1 MSMHSPR
8 ISRRT
13 MLAGAAAL
21 GLTGTLAAC
30 GGSDD
35 DTGTDDDSASG
46 GSGERVKLTY
56 WSWAPNMEKVAA
68 LWNGKNPDI
77 QVTVSKQAGGGEIVA
92 KLITAK
98 KAGNAP
104 DLIQAEYQSLPTLV
118 SNDVLADIAKYA
130 DDAKSEFAEGLW
142 GMVTLGT
149 DAVYAIPQDSG
160 PLMFYYRED
169 LFKQHGLSVP
179 KTWTEFAETARA
191 ARKALPDAYLTTF
204 SSNDPGLFAG
214 LAQQAGAKW
223 WTVDGGGQWTVAID
237 DAATQQVTEF
247 WGGLVQEGVIDNQPM
262 YTPAWNNALNK
273 GTHIGWVSAVWAP
286 GVLVSSAPDTK
297 GKWRMAPLPQWKAGD
312 DVTGSW
318 GGSST
323 AVSTDSE
330 HAEAAAKFARWINT
344 DPEAL
349 AALVKQV
356 AIYPAATKG
365 QSGSVLTTPEFFPNQ
380 PDFYDTAA
388 EIAATTAPAAWGP
401 NVTIAYTT
409 FNDTFG
415 KATKAKK
422 EAQFSTALTDMQ
434 SKTFSDMKK
443 QGFEVTE
450 A

>member
-1 MSMHSPR
+1 MKMSIHR
-8 ISRRT
+8 HQFSRRSI
-13 MLAGAAAL
+13 LAGAAAV

-35 DTGTDDDSASG
+35 SG
-46 GSGERVKLTY
+46 KSSGPVKLTY

-68 LWNGKNPDI
+68 IWNKKNPDI
-77 QVTVSKQAGGGEIVA
+77 TVTVSKQAAGKDIVS

-104 DLIQAEYQSLPTLV
+104 DLIQVEYQSLPTLV
-118 SNDVLADIAKYA
+118 SNDVLADISKYA
-130 DDAKSEFAEGLW
+130 KSAKSEFAEGLW
-142 GMVTLGT
+142 AMVTLGT

-160 PLMFYYRED
+160 PLMFFYRED
-169 LFKQHGLSVP
+169 LFKQHNLTVP
-179 KTWTEFAETARA
+179 ATWDDFAKTARA
-191 ARKALPDAYLTTF
+191 AKKALPNAYLTTF

-223 WTVDGGGQWTVAID
+223 WTVQSGGKWTVGID
-237 DAATQQVTEF
+237 DAATKKVTDF

-273 GTHIGWVSAVWAP
+273 GTNIAWVSAVWAP

-297 GKWRMAPLPQWKAGD
+297 GKWRMAPLPQWSAGES
-312 DVTGSW
+312 VTGSW

-323 AVSTDSE
+323 GVSTDTK
-330 HAEAAAKFARWINT
+330 HAEAAAKFATWLNT

-349 AALVKQV
+349 AALVKEV

-380 PDFYDTAA
+380 TDFYDTAA
-388 EIAATTAPAAWGP
+388 KIAATTAASAWGP
-401 NVTIAYTT
+401 NVQVAY
-409 FNDTFG
+409 DTFSDAFG
-415 KATKAKK
+415 TATKAKK
-422 EAQFSTALTDMQ
+422 AAQFDTALATMQ
-434 SKTFSDMKK
+434 SATFTDMKK
-443 QGFEVTE
+443 QGFKVTE

>member
-1 MSMHSPR
+1 MAIQHRR

-21 GLTGTLAAC
+21 GLTGSLAAC

-35 DTGTDDDSASG
+35 NDDSGKNDGDSG
-46 GSGERVKLTY
+46 RPVKLTY
-56 WSWAPNMEKVAA
+56 WSWAPNMDKVAA
-68 LWNGKNPDI
+68 IWNKKNPNI
-77 QVTVSKQAGGGEIVA
+77 TVTVSKQVSGGEIVG

-118 SNDVLADIAKYA
+118 SNDVLTDIAKYA
-130 DDAKSEFAEGLW
+130 GDAKSEFSEGLW

-191 ARKALPDAYLTTF
+191 AKKALPNAYLTTF
-204 SSNDPGLFAG
+204 SANDPGLFAG
-214 LAQQAGAKW
+214 LSQQAGAKW
-223 WTVDGGGQWTVAID
+223 WTVDSGGQWTVGID
-237 DAATQQVTEF
+237 DAATRQVTEF

-297 GKWRMAPLPQWKAGD
+297 GKWRMAPLPQWKTGD

-323 AVSTDSE
+323 GVSTDSE
-330 HAEAAAKFARWINT
+330 HAEAAAEFARWINT

-349 AALVKQV
+349 AALVKEAAV
-356 AIYPAATKG
+356 YPAATKG
-365 QSGSVLTTPEFFPNQ
+365 QSGSILTTPEFFPNQ

-388 EIAATTAPAAWGP
+388 EIAATTAASAWGP

-409 FNDTFG
+409 FNDAFG

-422 EAQFSTALTDMQ
+422 EDQFLTALTTMQ
-434 SKTFSDMKK
+434 SKTFDDMKK
-443 QGFEVTE
+443 QGFKVAE

>member
-35 DTGTDDDSASG
+35 SAQDDDSDAP
-46 GSGERVKLTY
+46 VKLTY

-68 LWNGKNPDI
+68 IWNKKNPKI
-77 QVTVSKQAGGGEIVA
+77 TVTVSKQAGGGEIVA

-118 SNDVLADIAKYA
+118 SNDVLADIATYA
-130 DDAKSEFAEGLW
+130 GDAKSEFAEGLW

-169 LFKQHGLSVP
+169 LFKQHGLKVP
-179 KTWTEFAETARA
+179 ATWTEFAETARA
-191 ARKALPDAYLTTF
+191 ARKALPKSYLTTF
-204 SSNDPGLFAG
+204 SANDPGLFAG

-223 WTVDGGGQWTVAID
+223 WTVDGSGQWTVAID
-237 DAATQQVTEF
+237 DTATRQVTEF

-286 GVLVSSAPDTK
+286 GVLVSAAPDTQ
-297 GKWRMAPLPQWKAGD
+297 GKWRMAPLPQWTAGD
-312 DVTGSW
+312 NVTGSW

-330 HAEAAAKFARWINT
+330 HPEAAAKFAHWINT

-349 AALVKQV
+349 AALVKEV

-388 EIAATTAPAAWGP
+388 EIAATTAASAWGP

-409 FNDTFG
+409 FNDAFG
-415 KATKAKK
+415 KAAKAKK
-422 EAQFSTALTDMQ
+422 ETQFLTALAGMQ
-434 SKTFSDMKK
+434 TSTVDDMKK
-443 QGFEVTE
+443 QGFKV
-450 A
+450 AGA

>member
-1 MSMHSPR
+1 MKMSINR
-8 ISRRT
+8 RQISRRSI
-13 MLAGAAAL
+13 LAGAAAL
-21 GLTGTLAAC
+21 GLTSTLAAC

-35 DTGTDDDSASG
+35 KDSGESG
-46 GSGERVKLTY
+46 GPVKLTY

-68 LWNGKNPDI
+68 IWNKKNPDI
-77 QVTVSKQAGGGEIVA
+77 TVTVSKQASGQEILS

-104 DLIQAEYQSLPTLV
+104 DLIQVEYQSLPTLV
-118 SNDVLADIAKYA
+118 SNDVLADISKYA
-130 DDAKSEFAEGLW
+130 GDTKSDFAEGLW

-149 DAVYAIPQDSG
+149 DALYAIPQDSG

-169 LFKQHGLSVP
+169 LFKKHGLTVP

-191 ARKALPDAYLTTF
+191 ARKAVPDAYLTTF
-204 SSNDPGLFAG
+204 SANDPGLFAG
-214 LAQQAGAKW
+214 LSQQAGGKW
-223 WTVDGGGQWTVAID
+223 WTVDGSGKWTVGID
-237 DAATQQVTEF
+237 DAATRQVAEF

-273 GTHIGWVSAVWAP
+273 GTHLAWVSAVWAP

-297 GKWRMAPLPQWKAGD
+297 GKWRMAPLPQWKSGD
-312 DVTGSW
+312 NVTGSW

-323 AVSTDSE
+323 GVSTDSQ
-330 HAEAAAKFARWINT
+330 HAEAAAKFATWLNT

-349 AALVKQV
+349 AALVKEV

-365 QSGSVLTTPEFFPNQ
+365 QSGDVLTTPEFFSNQ
-380 PDFYDTAA
+380 ADFYTTAG
-388 EIAATTAPAAWGP
+388 EIAATTAAAAWGP
-401 NVTIAYTT
+401 NVNTAYTT
-409 FNDTFG
+409 FQDAFG
-415 KATKAKK
+415 KASKAKK
-422 EAQFSTALTDMQ
+422 EAQFDSALATVQ
-434 SKTFSDMKK
+434 SKTFADMKK

>member
-1 MSMHSPR
+1 MKMSIHSR
-8 ISRRT
+8 QISRRSI
-13 MLAGAAAL
+13 LAGAAAL
-21 GLTGTLAAC
+21 GLTSTLAAC

-35 DTGTDDDSASG
+35 DSGESG
-46 GSGERVKLTY
+46 GPVKLTY
-56 WSWAPNMEKVAA
+56 WAWAPNMEKVAA
-68 LWNGKNPDI
+68 IWNKKNPDI
-77 QVTVSKQAGGGEIVA
+77 TVTVSKQASGGEILS

-104 DLIQAEYQSLPTLV
+104 DLIQVEYQSLPTLV
-118 SNDVLADIAKYA
+118 SNDVLADISKYA
-130 DDAKSEFAEGLW
+130 GDTKSEFSEGLW

-169 LFKQHGLSVP
+169 LFKKHGLSVP

-191 ARKALPDAYLTTF
+191 AKKAVPDAYLTTF

-214 LAQQAGAKW
+214 LAQQAGGKW
-223 WTVDGGGQWTVAID
+223 WTVDGSGKWTVGID
-237 DAATQQVTEF
+237 DAATKKVAEF

-262 YTPAWNNALNK
+262 YTPPWNQALNK
-273 GTHIGWVSAVWAP
+273 GTHLAWVSAVWAP
-286 GVLVSSAPDTK
+286 GVLVSSAPETK
-297 GKWRMAPLPQWKAGD
+297 GKWRMAPLPQWKSGEN
-312 DVTGSW
+312 VTGSW

-323 AVSTDSE
+323 GVSTDSK

-349 AALVKQV
+349 AALVKEV

-365 QSGSVLTTPEFFPNQ
+365 QSGDVLTTPEFFSNQ
-380 PDFYDTAA
+380 KDFYTTAA
-388 EIAATTAPAAWGP
+388 EIAATTAASAWGP
-401 NVTIAYTT
+401 NVQTTYTA
-409 FNDTFG
+409 FQDDFG

-422 EAQFSTALTDMQ
+422 ETQFLSALGTMQ
-434 SKTFSDMKK
+434 TKTFDDMKK
-443 QGFEVTE
+443 QGFEVAE